1 MNTPSLDWERITIL
15 LMQKT
20 LYVLKT
26 VKCVKHAIGVRWRT
40 EVITLLWD
48 QLLVVFC
55 HPYFIWVKLTD
66 SFDIVR
72 FSCKDAKCKSVNTS
86 HTSLKMYVLSRNKKI
101 QKNLLIRIQISQI
114 KQLKYLLDICK
125 NQKNFVGTDKTIPVV
140 QSKQT
145 SVCYS

>member
-1 MNTPSLDWERITIL
+1 
-15 LMQKT
+15 MQKT

-26 VKCVKHAIGVRWRT
+26 VKCVKHAIGVRRRT
-40 EVITLLWD
+40 EIITLSVGSTD
-48 QLLVVFC
+48 RHMGQL
-55 HPYFIWVKLTD
+55 ID

-86 HTSLKMYVLSRNKKI
+86 HTSLKMYILSRNKKI
-101 QKNLLIRIQISQI
+101 QKSLLIRIQISQI